1 MQLWDIRNSK
11 KTENEFL
18 SYDVLEANPS
28 INQLINTKHP
38 GEGKNMR
45 KLTIF
50 LLLAVITVIEF
61 EGCSDDSTMNPTTT
75 TQSLYTRLGGNV
87 AIDTVV
93 AVFIN
98 NVAAD
103 AQINFFF
110 APVLADTTGVRYRL
124 LRQNFDQQ
132 ICMVTG
138 GPCLYIG
145 GDMRTA
151 HGGMSITVAQFSAL
165 VNDLVAAMTTLAV
178 PQTEQNELLA
188 ILGPLCHDIVD
199 NGMGTGCP

>member
-1 MQLWDIRNSK
+1 MLVKGR
-11 KTENEFL
+11 L
-18 SYDVLEANPS
+18 Y
-28 INQLINTKHP
+28 QLINFNLKYLFK
-38 GEGKNMR
+38 GDNMR
-45 KLTIF
+45 KFISFF
-50 LLLAVITVIEF
+50 LPLAIVAVISF
-61 EGCSDDSTMNPTTT
+61 QSCSDDNTMNNNTPI
-75 TQSLYTRLGGNV
+75 TQSLYTRLGGNT

-110 APVLADTTGVRYRL
+110 APVLADTTGIRYRL
-124 LRQNFDQQ
+124 LRQNLSQQ

-138 GPCLYIG
+138 GPCLYMG
-145 GDMRTA
+145 KDMRTA

-165 VNDLVAAMTTLAV
+165 VNDLVAAMTTLGVA
-178 PQTEQNELLA
+178 QNEQNELLA

-199 NGMGTGCP
+199 NGNGTGCP